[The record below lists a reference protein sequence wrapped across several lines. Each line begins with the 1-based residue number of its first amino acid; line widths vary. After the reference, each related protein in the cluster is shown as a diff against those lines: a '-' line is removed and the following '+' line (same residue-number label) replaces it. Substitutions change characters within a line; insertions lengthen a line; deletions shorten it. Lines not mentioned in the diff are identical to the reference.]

1 MDKNCHLLRAS
12 IDGKPIDPKAQYRVA
27 TIDYVVQ
34 GNDGMSAFKE
44 GTQLVSPQSDE
55 NNVRYIIMDY
65 FSQQMKAGKAVCG
78 KREGRITIE

>member
-1 MDKNCHLLRAS
+1 
-12 IDGKPIDPKAQYRVA
+12 
-27 TIDYVVQ
+27 
-34 GNDGMSAFKE
+34 MSAFKE